1 MRAVQ
6 TDPEIYELEQR
17 VVHHAKAFGRT
28 LPEMR
33 FFILDSLEFMSLL
46 EKYVYPVSP
55 LNIWEGK
62 RMVTRKHR
70 VETGQEASIYYEV
83 VQTGNPS
90 YAYLN
95 NTNSPMMQASVMAHV
110 VGHCEFSELN
120 VLKDSNPDRT
130 EWVIHLS
137 RKVDRARQQMGEINY
152 SQFWNACESFCDK
165 NTIISVV

>member
-17 VVHHAKAFGRT
+17 VVHHAKAFERT

-70 VETGQEASIYYEV
+70 VETGQEASILRGSSNWESILRLLEQHQFTYDA
-83 VQTGNPS
+83 GF
-90 YAYLN
+90 
-95 NTNSPMMQASVMAHV
+95 
-110 VGHCEFSELN
+110 GHGTCGGAL
-120 VLKDSNPDRT
+120 
-130 EWVIHLS
+130 
-137 RKVDRARQQMGEINY
+137 
-152 SQFWNACESFCDK
+152 
-165 NTIISVV
+165 